1 MATVSCS
8 VIVTNWNGRSDLE
21 GCLPTLREQTHQDF
35 EVIVVDNG
43 STDGSLEL
51 LEAEFPEVRVIPL
64 GENRGFAT
72 ANNIGIREARGDY
85 VALLNNDT
93 EVDPLWLA
101 ELVASLERHP
111 AAASVTSKMLLFD
124 QPDTIDGAGDVLN
137 WLFLPY
143 PRGHRGP
150 DRGQYEDEVEVF
162 SASGG
167 AALWRGDVLRELG
180 AFDEAF
186 FIYYE
191 DVDLGF
197 RARLRGYECWYV
209 PTSVVLHRRGAA
221 TKGLTEFELFHPLK
235 NRWFMILKNTP
246 ARLFIRHLPH
256 IVFGDVHWA
265 HRAVTNRRTRAALR
279 AYAAVVRA
287 LPRLLRQRRK
297 IQRTRRL
304 AVEELNRL
312 LKVGGP
318 DYGGAE

>member
-1 MATVSCS
+1 MASVSCS
-8 VIVTNWNGRSDLE
+8 VVVTNWNGRSDLE
-21 GCLPTLREQTHQDF
+21 GCLTALRAQTYENF

-51 LEAEFPEVRVIPL
+51 LEADFPEARVVPL

-72 ANNIGIREARGDY
+72 ANNTGIREARGEY

-93 EVDPLWLA
+93 EVDPRWLA
-101 ELVASLERHP
+101 ELVASLKRHP

-124 QPDTIDGAGDVLN
+124 QPETIDGAGDVLN

-167 AALWRGDVLRELG
+167 AALWRGNVLKELG

-186 FIYYE
+186 FIFYE

-197 RARLRGYECWYV
+197 RARLQGYECWYV
-209 PTSVVLHRRGAA
+209 PTSIVLHRRGAA

-235 NRWFMILKNTP
+235 NRWFVILKNTP
-246 ARLFIRHLPH
+246 TRLFVRHIPQ
-256 IVFGDVHWA
+256 IVYGDVHWA
-265 HRAVTNRRTRAALR
+265 HRAIINRRTRAAVR
-279 AYAAVVRA
+279 AYGVVLKS
-287 LPRLLRQRRK
+287 LPRLLRQRRS
-297 IQRTRRL
+297 IQRSRRL
-304 AVEELNRL
+304 PLDELDRL
-312 LKVGGP
+312 L
-318 DYGGAE
+318 ATR